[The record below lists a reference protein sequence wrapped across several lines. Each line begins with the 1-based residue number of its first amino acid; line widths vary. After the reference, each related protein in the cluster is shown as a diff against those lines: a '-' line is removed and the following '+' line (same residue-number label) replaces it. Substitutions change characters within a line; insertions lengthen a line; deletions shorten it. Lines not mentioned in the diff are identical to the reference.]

1 MVIDEFDIIQI
12 KFVASTL
19 MKLKV
24 IASVVGSAYIQA
36 FRREIL
42 FVISGPKFVKW
53 ERFNIIIFRA
63 LY

>member
-1 MVIDEFDIIQI
+1 MELNVIYED
-12 KFVASTL
+12 
-19 MKLKV
+19 
-24 IASVVGSAYIQA
+24 VGSAYIQA

-53 ERFNIIIFRA
+53 ERFNIIIVGA